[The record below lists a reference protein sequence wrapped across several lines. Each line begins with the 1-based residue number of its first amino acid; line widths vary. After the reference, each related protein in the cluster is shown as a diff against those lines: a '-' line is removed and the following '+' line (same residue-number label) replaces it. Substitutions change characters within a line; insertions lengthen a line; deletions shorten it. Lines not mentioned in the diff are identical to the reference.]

1 MANSQ
6 SLDLAFAMIIL
17 TTVANKHLHSF
28 LLPFFLLSLSLRLP
42 LIPPFLSSL
51 FLVLPAIE
59 TTQTV
64 PGLSPVTTSQP
75 TTLPPT
81 LPPTSPDTTAT
92 PQPTTLPPTPP
103 DTTATPQPTTLPEIV
118 LNNALRVS
126 IQEYTVDR
134 VSRGTGK
141 EGRREGGREGE
152 GIDGK

>member
-1 MANSQ
+1 MAT
-6 SLDLAFAMIIL
+6 L
-17 TTVANKHLHSF
+17 
-28 LLPFFLLSLSLRLP
+28 
-42 LIPPFLSSL
+42 
-51 FLVLPAIE
+51 
-59 TTQTV
+59 
-64 PGLSPVTTSQP
+64 QP

-81 LPPTSPDTTAT
+81 PPDTMAT
-92 PQPTTLPPTPP
+92 LQPTTLPPIPP